1 MCIKQNTERLVKA
14 VLSNNLEETKRIIN
28 GGDFD
33 PVILEDVFK
42 GLGIEDSSVP
52 PFPLFYISLCNEIY
66 LAGDWVDFYKPT
78 VERNLTACRELIL
91 YWEQLGYDVSQPI
104 DFAKYQELCAHFFDD
119 DMEDLF
125 WATEE
130 QLLSLGY
137 DRDEIQLSFAIL
149 TYDRDTIFDL
159 LAKKV
164 NPNVWISGE
173 CRANQ
178 CTEHEGQNARVTVD
192 DSLCDPQIAYEMTS
206 YYDDIPLDKMPK
218 PT

>member
-1 MCIKQNTERLVKA
+1 M
-14 VLSNNLEETKRIIN
+14 
-28 GGDFD
+28 
-33 PVILEDVFK
+33 
-42 GLGIEDSSVP
+42 
-52 PFPLFYISLCNEIY
+52 
-66 LAGDWVDFYKPT
+66 
-78 VERNLTACRELIL
+78 IL

-164 NPNVWISGE
+164 NPNVWISGD
-173 CRANQ
+173 
-178 CTEHEGQNARVTVD
+178 CTPDKCTDYDGMNARVTVD

-218 PT
+218 PTWEMFRAIFGAAAYQEIYAEIKKQGLD